1 MNYLTIY
8 IDFYSIITTKDQTCN
23 GKTKTNMDN
32 NSVSQGKIV
41 ERSRMLRRKR
51 EKILSLPPENALD
64 AIMDAEHPA
73 AVVHSFNDDDFYFL
87 IKDIG
92 TEDSI
97 SLLALASDRQW
108 ESLLDFEI
116 WNRDRVD
123 ITSVAIWMDLFLA
136 ADAQRC
142 IKMFVTEKTDFFE
155 LFLFKSVEVK
165 IRKHDEDPSELGPD
179 LFTLDDL
186 FYIRVMENINDFN
199 TRFEPQNLFENKDSE
214 GEPGDSFIE
223 KRWEFFY
230 KLLQQLAAYDHIT
243 YQNIL
248 LESASVISPEIEEE
262 AYRLRNVR
270 LAERGFIPFEE
281 AVGIYKP
288 LTVKQLNKHLKKHVS
303 KTPTHLNLPVPI
315 YPIQFMDEENLFT
328 DSLKTIKEEDA
339 INQICS
345 EFASI
350 ANLIISADQ
359 KLIENRKG
367 LRDVIKKGCG
377 YINIGLEYLTKKDVK
392 KNRELAAALLQNYTL
407 TEIFRIGYGLA
418 INLKWK
424 ADKWRQKSWFVKNG
438 LSLSFWDET
447 WMGILG
453 GLFLKKPFYFDN
465 YKTGTLYREFALS
478 EDIKQTAKGLN
489 QIIEIDSLL
498 SLMNIDPPFTDK
510 LFTYK
515 NFILT
520 LWAKSFLDLPDK
532 TEPLLD
538 IEDLIFFTK
547 SLWET
552 NRTHASKPQKIKN
565 SAKQAFLSW
574 ISKTTGKDPYDISAK
589 AGEIFEN
596 IFIEIENN
604 MGTVSTK
611 DFDPKYIQLFLVKDR
626 EEN

>member
-1 MNYLTIY
+1 MN
-8 IDFYSIITTKDQTCN
+8 
-23 GKTKTNMDN
+23 N

-51 EKILSLPPENALD
+51 EKILSLSPENALN
-64 AIMDAEHPA
+64 AILDAEHPA

-108 ESLLDFEI
+108 ESLLDFEV
-116 WNRDRVD
+116 WNRDRLD
-123 ITSVAIWMDLFLA
+123 ITSVTIWMDLFLA
-136 ADAQRC
+136 ADAKRC

-155 LFLFKSVEVK
+155 LFLFKSIEVK

-186 FYIRVMENINDFN
+186 FYIRVIENINDFN
-199 TRFEPQNLFENKDSE
+199 SRFEPLNSFEDKDSG
-214 GEPGDSFIE
+214 GEPDDSFIE

-248 LESASVISPEIEEE
+248 MESASVLPPEIEEE

-288 LTVKQLNKHLKKHVS
+288 LTVKQLNKRLKKHIS
-303 KTPTHLNLPVPI
+303 TSAPFNFPVPI
-315 YPIQFMDEENLFT
+315 YPIKFMDEENLFT
-328 DSLKTIKEEDA
+328 DSLKTIKEESA
-339 INQICS
+339 INQIWS
-345 EFASI
+345 EFAGIS
-350 ANLIISADQ
+350 NLIISADQ
-359 KLIENRKG
+359 KLIESRKG

-377 YINIGLEYLTKKDVK
+377 YINIGLEYLTKE
-392 KNRELAAALLQNYTL
+392 NRGTAAALLQSYTL

-465 YKTGTLYREFALS
+465 YKTGTLYREFTLL
-478 EDIKQTAKGLN
+478 EDIEQTAKGLN
-489 QIIEIDSLL
+489 QIIEIDSIL
-498 SLMNIDPPFTDK
+498 SLMNIEPPFTNK
-510 LFTYK
+510 FFTYK

-520 LWAKSFLDLPDK
+520 LWAKSFLDLPNK
-532 TEPLLD
+532 EERVEPLD
-538 IEDLIFFTK
+538 IKDLIFFTK
-547 SLWET
+547 NLWET
-552 NRTHASKPQKIKN
+552 TSTHANKSKKIKN
-565 SAKQAFLSW
+565 SAKEAFLSW
-574 ISKTTGKDPYDISAK
+574 ISKTTGKEPHDISTT

-596 IFIEIENN
+596 LFIEIEDN

>member
-1 MNYLTIY
+1 MN
-8 IDFYSIITTKDQTCN
+8 
-23 GKTKTNMDN
+23 N
-32 NSVSQGKIV
+32 NPVSQKKIL
-41 ERSRMLRRKR
+41 ERTQMLRIKR
-51 EKILSLPPENALD
+51 EKVLSLPPENVLN
-64 AIMDAEHPA
+64 AILDAEHPA

-108 ESLLDFEI
+108 ESLLDFEV
-116 WNRDRVD
+116 WNRDRLD
-123 ITSVAIWMDLFLA
+123 ITSVTIWMDLFLA
-136 ADAQRC
+136 ADAKRC
-142 IKMFVTEKTDFFE
+142 IKMFITEKTDFFE
-155 LFLFKSVEVK
+155 LFLFKSIEVK
-165 IRKHDEDPSELGPD
+165 IRKHDEDPSELGSD

-186 FYIRVMENINDFN
+186 FYIRVIENINDFN
-199 TRFEPQNLFENKDSE
+199 TRFELQESFMDGDSH
-214 GEPGDSFIE
+214 GEAADSFIE

-248 LESASVISPEIEEE
+248 MESASVIPPEIEEE

-281 AVGIYKP
+281 AMGIYKP
-288 LTVKQLNKHLKKHVS
+288 LTVKQLNKSLKKHIS
-303 KTPTHLNLPVPI
+303 NTHAPFNPPVPI
-315 YPIQFMDEENLFT
+315 YPIKFMDEKNLFT

-339 INQICS
+339 INLIWS
-345 EFASI
+345 EFAGI

-377 YINIGLEYLTKKDVK
+377 YINIGLEHLTKKNVK
-392 KNRELAAALLQNYTL
+392 KNRELAAALLRSHTL

-424 ADKWRQKSWFVKNG
+424 ADKWQQKSWFKKNG

-447 WMGILG
+447 WMGLLG

-465 YKTGTLYREFALS
+465 YKTGTLYREFAVI

-498 SLMNIDPPFTDK
+498 SLMNVPPPLTKEF
-510 LFTYK
+510 FTYK

-520 LWAKSFLDLPDK
+520 LWVKSFLDLPDK
-532 TEPLLD
+532 TEPLD
-538 IEDLIFFTK
+538 IKDLIFFTK

-552 NRTHASKPQKIKN
+552 SSSHANKSKKIKN
-565 SAKQAFLSW
+565 SAKEAFLSW
-574 ISKTTGKDPYDISAK
+574 ISKTTGKDPHEISAK

-596 IFIEIENN
+596 LFIEIENN

-611 DFDPKYIQLFLVKDR
+611 DFDPKYIQLFLVKDG
-626 EEN
+626 EKN